1 MKHIVL
7 LMFFSSA
14 IFAQSFFSIGV
25 KGGVSVTNAFSD
37 QTFHGVDTI
46 TSFYSNGNDYIIGPT
61 AGINLPFGF
70 GVEADALY
78 RSLNLSV
85 DQTVAPSPA
94 SHSASTLSSW
104 EFPILVKY
112 HFIPLPIVKP
122 YVEAGPSFRWT
133 GNQAGQL
140 SNKGITAGIGV
151 DVKALV
157 IRVSPEIRFTH
168 WGGDVSLSNV
178 SALARSNQN
187 QAEFLVGVTF

>member
-1 MKHIVL
+1 MKHIIL

-37 QTFHGVDTI
+37 QTFHSVDTI
-46 TSFYSNGNDYIIGPT
+46 TRFYSNGNDYIIGPM
-61 AGINLPFGF
+61 AEIRLPFGF

-85 DQTVAPSPA
+85 DHTLLPLPA
-94 SHSASTLSSW
+94 SHSASTISSW
-104 EFPILVKY
+104 EFPILAKY

-122 YVEAGPSFRWT
+122 YVEAGPSFRWA
-133 GNQAGQL
+133 GNQASQL

-151 DVKALV
+151 DVKALI
-157 IRVSPEIRFTH
+157 IRVSPEFRYTH
-168 WGGDVSLSNV
+168 WGNDISLTNIA
-178 SALARSNQN
+178 ALARSNQN
-187 QAEFLVGVTF
+187 QAEFLVGLTF